1 MKAFKITDL
10 LLQLAVVTGFAAYAL
25 AGGSGNWVL
34 PAYVALGGLQMAG
47 MVVHQVV
54 GYGPKDSRRYN
65 YHRFVLGLAG
75 FCAVGCGLAFA
86 GYSVGAE
93 WITTVFGYAVF
104 AIFAILL
111 FVAPVMAAAYWAQC
125 LIETRRLFRKPERIF
140 A

>member
-10 LLQLAVVTGFAAYAL
+10 LLQLAVVAGFAAYAL
-25 AGGSGNWVL
+25 ASGSGAWVL
-34 PAYVALGGLQMAG
+34 PAYVVLGALQMAG
-47 MVVHQVV
+47 MVIHQVV
-54 GYGPKDSRRYN
+54 GYAPKGSRRYN

-75 FCAVGCGLAFA
+75 FCTVGCGLAFA
-86 GYSVGAE
+86 GNWVSAA
-93 WITTVFGYAVF
+93 WITDVFGYAVF
-104 AIFAILL
+104 VVLVVLL

>member
-34 PAYVALGGLQMAG
+34 PAYFALGGLQVVG

-54 GYGPKDSRRYN
+54 GYAPKGSRRHN

-75 FCAVGCGLAFA
+75 FCAVGSGLAFA
-86 GYSVGAE
+86 GHSVGAA
-93 WITTVFGYAVF
+93 WVADVFGVAVF
-104 AIFAILL
+104 AVLAILL

-125 LIETRRLFRKPERIF
+125 LAETKRLFRKPQRIF

>member
-25 AGGSGNWVL
+25 AGGSGGVL
-34 PAYVALGGLQMAG
+34 PAYVTLGGLQMAG
-47 MVVHQVV
+47 MVVHQAV
-54 GYGPKDSRRYN
+54 GYAPKSSRRHN

-75 FCAVGCGLAFA
+75 FCAAGSGLAFA
-86 GYSVGAE
+86 GHLVGAE
-93 WITTVFGYAVF
+93 WITNVFGYAVF

-111 FVAPVMAAAYWAQC
+111 FVAPIMAAAYWAQC
-125 LIETRRLFRKPERIF
+125 LSETRRLFRKPERIF